1 MQTAI
6 LASDIPPSF
15 FLKKKKKVAT
25 TNKKQ
30 VVFGCKSSMFPLSKI
45 EEMRN
50 EKSPMITSAED
61 NLVTFWVGFPLHF
74 LAILKNLGEISVRN
88 ENLVPI

>member
-6 LASDIPPSF
+6 LASDIPPSS
-15 FLKKKKKVAT
+15 LKKKVAT

-30 VVFGCKSSMFPLSKI
+30 LVFACKTSICFLRQKQ
-45 EEMRN
+45 ETRN
-50 EKSPMITSAED
+50 EESPIITSAED
-61 NLVTFWVGFPLHF
+61 NLVTFWVGFPLCF
-74 LAILKNLGEISVRN
+74 IPILNSLGELSLRN